1 MEARAAFEARSEAL
15 VFLEFFADFP
25 DPRQPGKVIY
35 PLEEV
40 FLLCLLAVLA
50 GAETVVDISRFG
62 HKKIELLRRF
72 LPFRDGT
79 PSHDQL
85 GDILATLDAAEF
97 QRRFVAWV
105 AKLIGVSAD
114 VIAIDGKT
122 SRRSADKRR
131 GKAAIHVVSA
141 FAARQR
147 LVLGQVKV
155 ADKSNEI
162 VAIPALLDMLA
173 IEGAVVTIDAMG
185 CQRDIA
191 RKVIDKKADYI
202 LALKGNQ
209 GTLREDVEVFAAEQR
224 ANAFKDTKI
233 TRHKTVDADHG
244 RIETRAYTV
253 IHDIAW
259 LQERHKWPGL
269 QGVVM
274 VESQREIPGTGPGAN
289 TIEQETRFYI
299 TSLVWVAAQIGPAIR
314 AHWIIENGLHWV
326 LDMNFRDDE
335 CRVRTDHAPA
345 NFTTIKHMALNLIRR
360 APGKDS
366 IRLRRKVAAWDDDFL
381 ASLIAV

>member
-1 MEARAAFEARSEAL
+1 MEVGARSSAYCEGL
-15 VFLEFFADFP
+15 VFLSFFADFP

-35 PLEEV
+35 PLQEV

-50 GAETVVDISRFG
+50 GSETVVDIARFG
-62 HKKIELLRRF
+62 QKKIELLRRF
-72 LPFRDGT
+72 LPFKDGT

-85 GDILATLDAAEF
+85 GDILATLDATEF

-105 AKLIGVSAD
+105 ASLIGVSAD

-122 SRRSADKRR
+122 VRRSSHKRG
-131 GKAAIHVVSA
+131 GKAAIHMVSA

-173 IEGAVVTIDAMG
+173 IEGAVITIDAMG

-209 GTLREDVEVFAAEQR
+209 GSLREDVELFAAEQK
-224 ANAFKDTKI
+224 ANGFKDTEV

-244 RIETRAYTV
+244 RIETRTYTV
-253 IHDIAW
+253 IHDVAW

-274 VESQREIPGTGPGAN
+274 VESQREIPGPAGAN
-289 TIEQETRFYI
+289 TIEHETRFYI
-299 TSLVWVAAQIGPAIR
+299 TSLIWLAAQIGPAIR
-314 AHWIIENGLHWV
+314 AHWMIENGLHWV

-381 ASLIAV
+381 ASLITA

>member
-1 MEARAAFEARSEAL
+1 MAGSGADTEAL
-15 VFLEFFADFP
+15 VFLSFFADFP
-25 DPRQPGKVIY
+25 DPRQPGKVTY
-35 PLEEV
+35 PLQEV

-50 GAETVVDISRFG
+50 GAETVVDIARFG
-62 HKKIELLRRF
+62 QKKIELLRRF

-85 GDILATLDAAEF
+85 GDILATLDATQF

-105 AKLIGVSAD
+105 AKLTGVSAD

-122 SRRSADKRR
+122 SRRSAHKRG
-131 GKAAIHVVSA
+131 GKAPIHVVSA

-209 GTLREDVEVFAAEQR
+209 GALREDVELFAAEQKT
-224 ANAFKDTKI
+224 NGFKDTKV

-244 RIETRAYTV
+244 RIETRTYTV
-253 IHDIAW
+253 IHDVDW
-259 LQERHKWPGL
+259 LQKRHQWPGL
-269 QGVVM
+269 KGVVM
-274 VESQREIPGTGPGAN
+274 VESQREIPGPGTDAI
-289 TIEQETRFYI
+289 TIERETRFYI
-299 TSLVWVAAQIGPAIR
+299 TSLLWIADQIGPAIR
-314 AHWIIENGLHWV
+314 AHWMIENGLHWV
-326 LDMNFRDDE
+326 LDMIFRDDE

-360 APGKDS
+360 APSKDS

-381 ASLIAV
+381 ASLIAA

>member
-1 MEARAAFEARSEAL
+1 MEAGAGSAAQDEVL
-15 VFLEFFADFP
+15 VFLGFFADFP

-35 PLEEV
+35 PLQEV

-50 GAETVVDISRFG
+50 GAETVVDIARFG
-62 HKKIELLRRF
+62 QKKIDLLRRF
-72 LPFRDGT
+72 LPFRDRT

-85 GDILATLDAAEF
+85 GTILATLDPTEF

-122 SRRSADKRR
+122 ARRSADKRR

-147 LVLGQVKV
+147 VVLGQIKV

-173 IEGAVVTIDAMG
+173 IEGSVVAIDAMG
-185 CQRDIA
+185 CQREIA

-209 GTLREDVEVFAAEQR
+209 GTLREDVELFAAEQK
-224 ANAFKDTKI
+224 AAGFKDTKI
-233 TRHKTVDADHG
+233 TKHETVDADHG
-244 RIETRAYTV
+244 RIETRTYTV
-253 IHDIAW
+253 IHDVAW
-259 LQERHKWPGL
+259 LQEHKWPGL

-274 VESQREIPGTGPGAN
+274 VESQREIPGPSMGAN
-289 TIEQETRFYI
+289 TIERETRFYI
-299 TSLVWVAAQIGPAIR
+299 TSLVWAAAQIGSAIR
-314 AHWIIENGLHWV
+314 SHWMIENGLHWV
-326 LDMNFRDDE
+326 LDMTFRDDE

-366 IRLRRKVAAWDDDFL
+366 IRLRRKVAAWDDDYL
-381 ASLIAV
+381 ASLIAA